1 MNTKEL
7 EKQTTQLTT
16 TVHALAVVDRASY
29 ELAEDYIKKCI
40 QLEKDIKAFFEPSK
54 KSAHDTHKKIIAMEG
69 EQLDPV
75 QKLKRYL
82 KAEMT
87 GYIRLEEAYNDAIH
101 AYIKA
106 VTIGEEALQVVASED
121 IEAILEHAREQ
132 SKKGRAEV
140 EPQAFLDDA
149 IETLDAMES
158 LAPLEVEVKK
168 ADTNLRKLSLKQR
181 VVEVDMAK
189 LVLAVKDWKVPL
201 YWLKLDESAVLRDI
215 KDLESQEDLVQ
226 KYGECGIIIEVE
238 RSLR

>member
-1 MNTKEL
+1 MKSKEL

-16 TVHALAVVDRASY
+16 RIHELSVVNRASY
-29 ELAEDYIKKCI
+29 ELAEDYTKKCI
-40 QLEKDIKAFFEPSK
+40 QLEKDIRAFFEPSK
-54 KSAHDTHKKIIAMEG
+54 KSAHDTHKKIIAMEK

-87 GYIRLEEAYNDAIH
+87 GYIRLEEAYNDGVH

-106 VTIGEEALQVVASED
+106 VTIGEEALQVMASED
-121 IEAILEHAREQ
+121 IEAILDHAREQ

-226 KYGECGIIIEVE
+226 KYGDCGIIIEVE

>member
-1 MNTKEL
+1 MKSKEL
-7 EKQTTQLTT
+7 EKKTTQLTT

-121 IEAILEHAREQ
+121 IEAILDHAREQ

-140 EPQAFLDDA
+140 DPQPFLDDA
-149 IETLDAMES
+149 IETLSEMEG

-168 ADTNLRKLSLKQR
+168 AKTNLRKLSLKHEI
-181 VVEVDMAK
+181 VGVDMAK
-189 LVLAVKDWKVPL
+189 LVLAMKDWKVPP

>member
-106 VTIGEEALQVVASED
+106 VTIGEEAVQAVDSED
-121 IEAILEHAREQ
+121 IQAILDHAREQ
-132 SKKGRAEV
+132 SKKSRSEV

>member
-16 TVHALAVVDRASY
+16 TVHALAVVNRASY
-29 ELAEDYIKKCI
+29 ELAEDYTKKCI

-54 KSAHDTHKKIIAMEG
+54 RSAHDTHKKIIAMEK

-75 QKLKRYL
+75 HKLKRYL

-87 GYIRLEEAYNDAIH
+87 GYIRLEEAYNDGVH

-106 VTIGEEALQVVASED
+106 VTIGEEALQVMASED
-121 IEAILEHAREQ
+121 IEAILDHAREQ

-140 EPQAFLDDA
+140 DPQSFLDDA
-149 IETLDAMES
+149 IETLSEMEG

-168 ADTNLRKLSLKQR
+168 AKTNLRKLSLKHEI
-181 VVEVDMAK
+181 VGVDMAK
-189 LVLAVKDWKVPL
+189 LVLAMKDWKVPL

>member
-1 MNTKEL
+1 MKSKEL
-7 EKQTTQLTT
+7 EKKTTQLTT
-16 TVHALAVVDRASY
+16 TIHELSVVNRASY
-29 ELAEDYIKKCI
+29 ELAEDYTKKCI
-40 QLEKDIKAFFEPSK
+40 QLEKDIKTFFEPSK
-54 KSAHDTHKKIIAMEG
+54 KSAHDTHKKIIEMEK
-69 EQLDPV
+69 EQLAPV
-75 QKLKRYL
+75 GKLKAYL

-106 VTIGEEALQVVASED
+106 VTIGEEAVQVVDSED
-121 IEAILEHAREQ
+121 IRAILDHAREQ

-140 EPQAFLDDA
+140 DPQPFLDDA
-149 IETLDAMES
+149 IETLSEMEG

-168 ADTNLRKLSLKQR
+168 AKTNLRKLSLKHEI
-181 VVEVDMAK
+181 VGVDMAK
-189 LVLAVKDWKVPL
+189 LVLAMKDWKVPP

>member
-1 MNTKEL
+1 MKSKEL
-7 EKQTTQLTT
+7 EKKTAQLTT

-132 SKKGRAEV
+132 SKKSRSEV

-149 IETLDAMES
+149 IETLSDMEG
-158 LAPLEVEVKK
+158 LAPLDVEVKK
-168 ADTNLRKLSLKQR
+168 AKTNLRKLSLKHKII
-181 VVEVDMAK
+181 EVDLIK
-189 LVLAVKDWKVPL
+189 LVSAVSKIKVPL
-201 YWLKLDESAVLRDI
+201 RWLKIDESAVLQDI

-226 KYGECGIIIEVE
+226 KWGDCGIIIEVE

>member
-40 QLEKDIKAFFEPSK
+40 QLEKDIRAFFEPSK

-87 GYIRLEEAYNDAIH
+87 GYIRAEEAYNDGIH

-106 VTIGEEALQVVASED
+106 VTIGEEAVQVVDSED
-121 IEAILEHAREQ
+121 IRAILDHAREQ

-140 EPQAFLDDA
+140 DPQPFLDDA
-149 IETLDAMES
+149 IETLSEMEG

-168 ADTNLRKLSLKQR
+168 AKTNLRKLSLKHEI
-181 VVEVDMAK
+181 VGVDMAK
-189 LVLAVKDWKVPL
+189 LVLAVKDWKVPP

-215 KDLESQEDLVQ
+215 KDLESQEELVQ
-226 KYGECGIIIEVE
+226 KYGDCGIIIEVE

>member
-1 MNTKEL
+1 MKSKEL
-7 EKQTTQLTT
+7 EKKTAQLTT

-226 KYGECGIIIEVE
+226 KYGDCGIIIEVE

>member
-16 TVHALAVVDRASY
+16 TVHALVVVDRASY

-132 SKKGRAEV
+132 SQKGRAEV

-149 IETLDAMES
+149 IETLSEMEG

-168 ADTNLRKLSLKQR
+168 AKTNLRKLSLKHEI
-181 VVEVDMAK
+181 VGVDMAK
-189 LVLAVKDWKVPL
+189 LVLAVKDWKVPP